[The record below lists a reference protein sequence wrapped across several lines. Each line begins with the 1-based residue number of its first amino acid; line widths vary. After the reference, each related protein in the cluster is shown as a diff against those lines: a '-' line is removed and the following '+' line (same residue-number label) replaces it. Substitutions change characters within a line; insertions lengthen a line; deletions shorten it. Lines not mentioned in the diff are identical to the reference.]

1 MSDTTDL
8 DQDAPKIKRIFCRH
22 IHSLTVG
29 FLFVVTAIEPVAA
42 QESVVCQ
49 AEKLPGMLEGFFRAS
64 TGIGVIGVVAIWQLN
79 SAAEIFGMTP
89 EQKKPLKQHKRA
101 ALKSGVMLAVLG
113 PLYSVIGPMMG
124 LPLAQCVDLAP
135 W

>member
-1 MSDTTDL
+1 MSDSTPTDHDAQSTTARRERL
-8 DQDAPKIKRIFCRH
+8 SSA
-22 IHSLTVG
+22 LAVG
-29 FLFVVTAIEPVAA
+29 LLFTLAAIEPVAA

-49 AEKLPGMLEGFFRAS
+49 AEKLPGFVEGFFRAS
-64 TGIGVIGVVAIWQLN
+64 TGIGVMGVVVIWQLN
-79 SAAEIFGMTP
+79 SAVEIFGMTP

-113 PLYSVIGPMMG
+113 PLYSVVGPMMG